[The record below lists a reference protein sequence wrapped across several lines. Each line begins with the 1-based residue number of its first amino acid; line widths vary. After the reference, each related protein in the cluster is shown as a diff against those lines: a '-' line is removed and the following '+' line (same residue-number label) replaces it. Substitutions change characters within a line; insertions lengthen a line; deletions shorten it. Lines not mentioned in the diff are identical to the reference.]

1 MSTHDANKKSSFRDS
16 STVDIFDIIRR
27 IYEFNFLYPLMRQ
40 NTQKSS
46 LDVDKNVNVFVE
58 I

>member
-1 MSTHDANKKSSFRDS
+1 MTPTKKSSFKDS

>member
-1 MSTHDANKKSSFRDS
+1 MSTHDAKKKSSFRDS
-16 STVDIFDIIRR
+16 SAVDIFDIISS
-27 IYEFNFLYPLMRQ
+27 IYEFNFLYALKRK

>member
-1 MSTHDANKKSSFRDS
+1 MTPTKKSSFRDS
-16 STVDIFDIIRR
+16 SAVDIFDIIRK

>member
-27 IYEFNFLYPLMRQ
+27 IYEFNFLYALMRQ
-40 NTQKSS
+40 NTQKTSF
-46 LDVDKNVNVFVE
+46 DVDKNVNRFVK